1 MDEYLQ
7 QIYDDSFQN
16 SYDSFKFRKMT
27 DPAFTREFFQG
38 LLESMYVAQG
48 NNWLGRGEAKEA
60 SQSAMI
66 AAAEALLSEWQ
77 EESRADSAIAN

>member
-7 QIYDDSFQN
+7 QIYEDAFQNAYESFQL
-16 SYDSFKFRKMT
+16 RKRT
-27 DPAFTREFFQG
+27 DDTFTRAFFQG

-60 SQSAMI
+60 SQNAMI
-66 AAAEALLSEWQ
+66 AAAEALLSEWA
-77 EESRADSAIAN
+77 EEPRNDNAIAN